1 MSERILPAAYDALNT
16 ALFLTAGGSGRLR
29 QALVDALDVRPGHR
43 VLELG
48 CGTGQVTK
56 RLEAAGADV
65 LAVDA
70 LPGMM
75 RRAHRRAPA
84 TKLVTGDVLSAEVGS
99 GYDRVVL
106 SFLLH
111 NFDEE
116 GRVRLLR
123 RASSALVDGGRIGIL
138 DWRAPDGHVRA
149 ALWRSLLRAIEPSP
163 TVAEIVDGALDRDIP
178 AAGLSVHT
186 DRAVVGG
193 RARILIVERASRAR
207 PPTSPVI
214 TPR

>member
-1 MSERILPAAYDALNT
+1 MSERILPAAYDALNA

-56 RLEAAGADV
+56 RLTVAGAEV
-65 LAVDA
+65 IAVDA
-70 LPGMM
+70 LPAML
-75 RRAHRRAPA
+75 RRARRRAPA
-84 TKLVTGDVLSAEVGS
+84 ATFITGDAVSAEVGA
-99 GYDRVVL
+99 GYHRVVL

-123 RASSALVDGGRIGIL
+123 RALTALVDGGRIGIL
-138 DWRAPDGHVRA
+138 DWRAADGHVRA
-149 ALWRSLLRAIEPSP
+149 AVWRSLLRAIEPSP

-186 DRAVVGG
+186 DRAVAGG
-193 RARILIVERASRAR
+193 RARILIVERAA
-207 PPTSPVI
+207 
-214 TPR
+214 